1 VYSYADYVSLNVFPS
16 ASPNLFTSFLPLLLS
31 MQLDETRALM
41 ILLIVT
47 ALHGLLAV
55 FLKVYFYR

>member
-1 VYSYADYVSLNVFPS
+1 
-16 ASPNLFTSFLPLLLS
+16 